1 MGWSLPSIIPTTLLF
16 VQWIILEASG
26 QPLQKGWGLLVAS
39 PIHRRKL
46 DMVSWPRPMPWPP
59 HSLPPHSLSTLPRS
73 SCKWRCNIGPW
84 EGGSPCPQVPGF
96 IVLFRSS
103 VSQMARQGSTHDRS
117 PVVALV
123 SRGTVAHGKGP
134 SAQES
139 PKKIINMNQFF
150 EAPPLKT
157 NYDLSITL
165 EKSRNIDPNHD
176 FCFGGT
182 RFFM

>member
-1 MGWSLPSIIPTTLLF
+1 M
-16 VQWIILEASG
+16 
-26 QPLQKGWGLLVAS
+26 
-39 PIHRRKL
+39 
-46 DMVSWPRPMPWPP
+46 
-59 HSLPPHSLSTLPRS
+59 
-73 SCKWRCNIGPW
+73 
-84 EGGSPCPQVPGF
+84 
-96 IVLFRSS
+96 
-103 VSQMARQGSTHDRS
+103 
-117 PVVALV
+117 ALV

-176 FCFGGT
+176 FFDGELV
-182 RFFM
+182 FFNQLMSQGFKASTSEGRTYQGRIIMSSLPPMKVREIKIGP